1 MTDIRRLLITGAGG
15 DVGRR
20 ITPLLK
26 AAYPEVV
33 LSDMKPFDD
42 PHGLPFVQAD
52 VRDRASIDRAVAGV
66 DGIIH
71 LGGHPVDGPW
81 DLIRD
86 VNIDGCYTVFE
97 AARVAGVKRIVFAS
111 SNHAVGF
118 YPRSQTIPHDVTV
131 LPDSRYGVSKA
142 FGEALGAFYALKYG
156 LKVTSLR
163 IGNVNERPIDTRRL
177 AIMVHPE
184 DLVQLMRIG
193 LDHPGI
199 VNEVF
204 YGVSGN
210 TRAWWDNSR
219 AESFGY
225 RPKHNAED
233 FRTEAE
239 AAEAGVAPDVVA
251 SHYQGGTFCSAEYTA
266 DFAALKGWSYER
278 GV

>member
-1 MTDIRRLLITGAGG
+1 MTDVRRLLITGAGG

-26 AAYPEVV
+26 AVYPEVI
-33 LSDMKPFDD
+33 LSDLKPFDD
-42 PHGLPFVQAD
+42 PCGLPFRQAN
-52 VRDRASIDRAVAGV
+52 VTDRAAVDRAVAGI

-86 VNIDGCYTVFE
+86 VNIDGCYNVFE
-97 AARVAGVKRIVFAS
+97 AARAAGVTRIVFAS

-118 YPRSQTIPHDVTV
+118 YPRSEKIPHDVTV

-156 LKVTSLR
+156 LKITSLR

-193 LDHPGI
+193 LDHPDV

-219 AESFGY
+219 AEALGY
-225 RPKHNAED
+225 RPKHNAEA
-233 FRTEAE
+233 FSAAAE
-239 AAEAGVAPDVVA
+239 AADVGVTPDPVA
-251 SHYQGGTFCSAEYTA
+251 LHYQGGTFCSAEYTA
-266 DFAALKGWSYER
+266 DFAHLKDWSYAR
-278 GV
+278 AG

>member
-1 MTDIRRLLITGAGG
+1 MTTVRRLLITGAGG

-26 AAYPEVV
+26 TAYEVL
-33 LSDMKPFDD
+33 LSDIKPFDD
-42 PHGLPFVQAD
+42 PNGLPFIAAD
-52 VRDRASIDRAVAGV
+52 VRNRASIDHAVAGI

-86 VNIDGCYTVFE
+86 VNIDGCYNVFE
-97 AARVAGVKRIVFAS
+97 AARVAGVKRVVFAS

-118 YPRSQTIPHDVTV
+118 YPRAEKIAHNVTV

-156 LKVTSLR
+156 LQVTSLR
-163 IGNVNERPIDTRRL
+163 IGNVGETPLDVRRL

-204 YGVSGN
+204 YGASGN

-219 AESFGY
+219 AEAFGY
-225 RPKHNAED
+225 KPKHNAED
-233 FRTEAE
+233 FAA
-239 AAEAGVAPDVVA
+239 AAEAVDAKQPYDKVSA
-251 SHYQGGTFCSAEYTA
+251 FYQGGTFCAAEYAA
-266 DFAALKGWSYER
+266 DFETLKAWSYSSD
-278 GV
+278 V

>member
-1 MTDIRRLLITGAGG
+1 MTTVRRLLITGAGG

-26 AAYPEVV
+26 ANYDVV
-33 LSDMKPFDD
+33 LSDVKAFDD
-42 PHGLPFVQAD
+42 PHGLPFIAAD
-52 VRDRASIDRAVAGV
+52 VRDRAAIDRAVAGI

-71 LGGHPVDGPW
+71 LGGQSVETSW
-81 DLIRD
+81 DVIRD
-86 VNIDGCYTVFE
+86 LNIDGCYNVFE
-97 AARVAGVKRIVFAS
+97 AARIAGVKRIVFAS

-118 YPRSQTIPHDVTV
+118 YPRSEKIPHDVTV

-142 FGEALGAFYALKYG
+142 FGEALGAFYALKHG
-156 LKVTSLR
+156 LKVTNLR
-163 IGNVNERPIDTRRL
+163 IGNVNDKPLDVRRL

-204 YGVSGN
+204 YGASGN

-219 AESFGY
+219 AEAFGY

-233 FRTEAE
+233 F
-239 AAEAGVAPDVVA
+239 AAEASAIDAKQPYDPVSGF
-251 SHYQGGTFCSAEYTA
+251 YQGGTFCAAEYSA
-266 DFAALKGWSYER
+266 DFEALKSWSYR
-278 GV
+278 SAV